1 MGAPVRLQM
10 QPLAAFE
17 RDGLRAALIKAGLP
31 VDNLGEPHVQ
41 CWRFETYNDVPVG
54 FGALEIHG
62 ADALLRSVVTIPP
75 VRRIGMGRAIVA
87 ALEAEARCRNAA
99 RSICSRRARWG
110 SFGGSAMRNAS
121 AARSRQRSALLR
133 NSSRSARQP
142 RPQWSSAS
150 ASARSAREHDEVGAD
165 AGLRTKALIG
175 DDEGCSRRGQRGNA
189 VDRLLRNGDAIER
202 RGG

>member
-87 ALEAEARCRNAA
+87 ALEAEAAMQKCRALYLLTTSEAGFFRRLGYVECERSKVPAA
-99 RSICSRRARWG
+99 IRATAQ
-110 SFGGSAMRNAS
+110 FATLCPAAATAMVKR
-121 AARSRQRSALLR
+121 
-133 NSSRSARQP
+133 
-142 RPQWSSAS
+142 
-150 ASARSAREHDEVGAD
+150 
-165 AGLRTKALIG
+165 IG
-175 DDEGCSRRGQRGNA
+175 
-189 VDRLLRNGDAIER
+189 
-202 RGG
+202 